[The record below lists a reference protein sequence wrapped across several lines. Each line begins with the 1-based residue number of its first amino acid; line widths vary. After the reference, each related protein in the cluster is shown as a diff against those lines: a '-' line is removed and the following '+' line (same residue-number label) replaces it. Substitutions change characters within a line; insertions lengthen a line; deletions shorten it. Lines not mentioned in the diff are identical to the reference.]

1 MSVICLFAR
10 GAKVAGMFAALGLS
24 LSVLRAQPAV
34 TMSLGQ
40 NFTASTYGVNTQAL
54 PADSNGAI
62 GPRHFVEFINGS
74 FAVYNKTNGQKVKRL
89 TDRLFWSNA
98 GVVLSSDAGITDPR
112 IIYDPTVQRWFACMV
127 DFDANAPS
135 DPTLE
140 SNDFL
145 LAVSDSP
152 DPTGAW
158 HGFLFQADPD
168 SGDFADFPTLGVDS
182 NAVYLS
188 GDIYFGQDN
197 PIGPALVS
205 FPKADLLSAIPTITN
220 RTWFGVMTYGG
231 RGQVLQP
238 AICFDG
244 TSSGT
249 IIATSDIGNDSSP
262 HSNLVSF
269 AVQNGATSAASL
281 SPATFIP
288 TPTWTVPDSPYL
300 PAPQFGVIQPDGT
313 DALLANDA
321 RISAKA
327 YAVNGVLYAV
337 HNTEYNGHIAI
348 RWYRVRT
355 TDNTLLESGTIA
367 DPNLDLFFPSIAA
380 NTNGV
385 VVICFNASGPTTY
398 VSTFAVAGHTLNGA
412 TSFGSRLLLQAS
424 TLDYHGDDETV
435 AALLGEPPVSRWGD
449 YSATSVDPSDPN
461 RFWTIQMYPSNTDVW
476 STQITELV
484 TVPPALPGPLLSIT
498 HAGANATIAWP
509 SSSGGYQLQ
518 STTNL
523 VASSSW
529 STVTQPQTTNGNQV
543 YVQVPISSG
552 LQFFRLKK

>member
-1 MSVICLFAR
+1 MSVICLFGR
-10 GAKVAGMFAALGLS
+10 GAKVSGMFAALALTR
-24 LSVLRAQPAV
+24 SVLCAQPAV

-54 PADSNGAI
+54 PADANGAI

-74 FAVYNKTNGQKVKRL
+74 FAVYNKTNGQKVKRI
-89 TDRLFWSNA
+89 TDRLFWSSA

-112 IIYDPTVQRWFACMV
+112 VIYDPTVQRWFACMV

-145 LAVSDSP
+145 LAVSDSS
-152 DPTGAW
+152 DPTGTW

-168 SGDFADFPTLGVDS
+168 SGDFADFPTLGVDN

-205 FPKADLLSAIPTITN
+205 FPKTDLLSTTPTIAN
-220 RTWFGVMTYGG
+220 RTWFGVMTYDE

-244 TSSGT
+244 SSLGT

-269 AVQNGATSAASL
+269 AVQNGATSTATL

-321 RISAKA
+321 RISAKV
-327 YAVNGVLYAV
+327 YVVNGVLYAV
-337 HNTEYNGHIAI
+337 HNTEFNGHIAI
-348 RWYRVRT
+348 RWYRVRA
-355 TDNTLLESGTIA
+355 TDKTLLESGTIA

-385 VVICFNASGPTTY
+385 VVIAFNGSGPGTY
-398 VSTFAVAGHTLNGA
+398 VSAFAMAGQTVNGVTA
-412 TSFGSRLLLQAS
+412 FGSRLLLQGGAVS
-424 TLDYHGDDETV
+424 YHGDDEIFAELV
-435 AALLGEPPVSRWGD
+435 GDPAVSRWGD

-461 RFWTIQMYPSNTDVW
+461 RFWTIQMYPTDTDVW

-484 TVPPALPGPLLSIT
+484 TVPPPLPGPLLSIA
-498 HAGANATIAWP
+498 HAGTNATISW
-509 SSSGGYQLQ
+509 SSSSAGYQLQ

-523 VASSSW
+523 LASNSW
-529 STVTQPQTTNGNQV
+529 STVNQTQTTNRNQIN
-543 YVQVPISSG
+543 VQVPISAG